1 MATRGKRFGRSK
13 KICQTWCAKKGKDI
27 FESLIPNLLLTS
39 VFVKAKAVSGFHF
52 CKSAQ
57 LKLMIEGV
65 WIKKKKKSGRGLGL
79 FFFACIFYR
88 LSFKVLVQQSGSAD
102 LIRTLLRSQAKDFSS
117 SALLWLLVLIFT
129 LIRVLDTASE
139 PQTHPEECTHFSCL
153 RNHFQ
158 SLSASLRLQLPP
170 LIWCPCR

>member
-1 MATRGKRFGRSK
+1 MLKKEKTFLNLWFQICCWLVFSSK
-13 KICQTWCAKKGKDI
+13 PKLFLASI
-27 FESLIPNLLLTS
+27 FANRYSEL
-39 VFVKAKAVSGFHF
+39 
-52 CKSAQ
+52 
-57 LKLMIEGV
+57 
-65 WIKKKKKSGRGLGL
+65 KKKKAEEGWAF

-102 LIRTLLRSQAKDFSS
+102 LIRTLLRSQARDFSS